1 VTDPDADIRIAAF
14 QQLRATIRAYGGAL
28 PWSLIKEGFT
38 ARGLRFL
45 FASAAEGIFRPAG
58 MSGLLS
64 VKTVVPKPKSRI
76 WYHDQTSPTLTTT
89 GDTLSYAFTG
99 TNPENTRNQW
109 LRKAMEDQL
118 PLIYFF
124 GVAPGFYEPLFPA
137 FVTEWQPE
145 KLRCRLSFSAPASIE
160 ASMTV
165 ASLERHCA
173 LRSIRQRLHQA
184 VLRERVLAAYGYR
197 CALSGLPE
205 PRLIDAAHIVP
216 NDKELGLPD
225 VRNGICMS
233 KIHHAA
239 FDAGLIGIDPDFIVH
254 VSERLL
260 AIHDGPLLEQ
270 SLKALAGQKVR
281 IPTDAL
287 AVPDRD
293 RLSAASSYFDL
304 PRSFQGNQRWLR
316 LIAPADNP

>member
-1 VTDPDADIRIAAF
+1 MTDPDADIRISAF
-14 QQLRATIRAYGGAL
+14 QRLRAAIRVHGGAL

-38 ARGLRFL
+38 ARGQRFL

-64 VKTVVPKPKSRI
+64 VKTVVPKPKGRV
-76 WYHDQTSPTLTTT
+76 WYHDQTPPELTAA

-99 TNPENTRNQW
+99 VEPENTRNQW
-109 LRKAMEDQL
+109 LRQAMADQV

-124 GVAPGFYEPLFPA
+124 GVAPGLYEPLFPT

-145 KLRCRLSFSAPASIE
+145 KLRCGLSFSAAVQTETNISQAP
-160 ASMTV
+160 
-165 ASLERHCA
+165 LERRYA

-184 VLRERVLAAYGYR
+184 VFRERVLAAYGHR

-216 NDKELGLPD
+216 DDEELGQPD

-239 FDAGLIGIDPDFIVH
+239 FDTGLIGIDPDFIIH
-254 VSERLL
+254 VSDRLL

-281 IPTDAL
+281 VPADAL

-293 RLSAASSYFDL
+293 RLSFRFEL
-304 PRSFQGNQRWLR
+304 FRST
-316 LIAPADNP
+316 A

>member
-1 VTDPDADIRIAAF
+1 MTDPDADIRISAF
-14 QQLRATIRAYGGAL
+14 QQLRSAIRVHGGAL

-38 ARGLRFL
+38 ARGQRFL

-64 VKTVVPKPKSRI
+64 VKTVVPKPKGRV
-76 WYHDQTSPTLTTT
+76 WYHDQTAPELTSA

-99 TNPENTRNQW
+99 VDPENTRNQW
-109 LRKAMEDQL
+109 LRQAMEEQL

-124 GVAPGFYEPLFPA
+124 GVAPSFYEPLFPA

-145 KLRCRLSFSAPASIE
+145 KLRCGLSFSATAPTETSI
-160 ASMTV
+160 SPV
-165 ASLERHCA
+165 PLERRYA

-184 VLRERVLAAYGYR
+184 VFRERVLAAYGHR

-216 NDKELGLPD
+216 DDEELGQPD

-239 FDAGLIGIDPDFIVH
+239 FDAGLIGIDPDFVIH
-254 VSERLL
+254 VSGRLL

-281 IPTDAL
+281 VPADTL

-293 RLSAASSYFDL
+293 RLSFRFELYRSAA
-304 PRSFQGNQRWLR
+304 
-316 LIAPADNP
+316 

>member
-1 VTDPDADIRIAAF
+1 MTDPDADIRIAAF
-14 QQLRATIRAYGGAL
+14 QQLRAAIRVHGGAL
-28 PWSLIKEGFT
+28 SWSLINEGFA
-38 ARGLRFL
+38 ARGRRFL

-64 VKTVVPKPKSRI
+64 VKTVVPKPKGRI
-76 WYHDQTSPTLTTT
+76 WHHDQASPELTTV
-89 GDTLSYAFTG
+89 GDTISYAFTG
-99 TNPENTRNQW
+99 ADPENTRNQW
-109 LRKAMEDQL
+109 LRQAMEDQL

-145 KLRCRLSFSAPASIE
+145 KLRCGLSFSAATPIE
-160 ASMTV
+160 ASMTE
-165 ASLERHCA
+165 ASLERRYA

-184 VLRERVLAAYGYR
+184 VFRERVLAAYGHR

-216 NDKELGLPD
+216 DDEELGQPD

-270 SLKALAGQKVR
+270 SLKALAGQKLR
-281 IPTDAL
+281 MPADAL
-287 AVPDRD
+287 AIPDRN
-293 RLSAASSYFDL
+293 RLSFRFELFRSAA
-304 PRSFQGNQRWLR
+304 
-316 LIAPADNP
+316 

>member
-1 VTDPDADIRIAAF
+1 MTDPDADIRIAAF
-14 QQLRATIRAYGGAL
+14 QQLRAAVRVYGGAL
-28 PWSLIKEGFT
+28 PWSLIKDGFT
-38 ARGLRFL
+38 ARGQRFL

-58 MSGLLS
+58 MYGLLS
-64 VKTVVPKPKSRI
+64 VKTVVPKPKGRI
-76 WYHDQTSPTLTTT
+76 WYHDQASPELTTT

-99 TNPENTRNQW
+99 SNPENTRNQW
-109 LRKAMEDQL
+109 LRQAMEDQL

-137 FVTEWQPE
+137 FVTEWRPE
-145 KLRCRLSFSAPASIE
+145 KLRCGLSFSAASPIE
-160 ASMTV
+160 ASMSE
-165 ASLERHCA
+165 APLERRYV
-173 LRSIRQRLHQA
+173 LRSIKQRLHQA
-184 VLRERVLAAYGYR
+184 VFRQRVLAAYGHR

-216 NDKELGLPD
+216 DDEELGQPD

-239 FDAGLIGIDPDFIVH
+239 FDAGLIGIDPDFIIH

-281 IPTDAL
+281 VPTDAL
-287 AVPDRD
+287 AIPDRD
-293 RLSAASSYFDL
+293 RLSFRFELFRSAA
-304 PRSFQGNQRWLR
+304 
-316 LIAPADNP
+316 

>member
-1 VTDPDADIRIAAF
+1 MTDPEADIRIAAF
-14 QQLRATIRAYGGAL
+14 QQLRAAMRLYGGSL
-28 PWSLIKEGFT
+28 PWSHIKEGFT
-38 ARGLRFL
+38 ARGRRFL

-64 VKTVVPKPKSRI
+64 VKTVVPKPKGRI
-76 WYHDQTSPTLTTT
+76 WYHDQTSPDVTSAA
-89 GDTLSYAFTG
+89 DTLSYAFTG
-99 TNPENTRNQW
+99 VEPENTRNQW
-109 LRKAMEDQL
+109 LRQAMEKQL

-124 GVAPGFYEPLFPA
+124 GVAPGHYEPLFPA
-137 FVTEWQPE
+137 YVTEWQPE
-145 KLRCRLSFSAPASIE
+145 KLRCGLSFSATAPLE
-160 ASMTV
+160 AEISQ
-165 ASLERHCA
+165 APLERRYA

-184 VLRERVLAAYGYR
+184 VFRERVLAAYGHR

-216 NDKELGLPD
+216 DDEELGQPD

-239 FDAGLIGIDPDFIVH
+239 FDAGLIGIDPDFTIH
-254 VSERLL
+254 VSNRLL

-281 IPTDAL
+281 VPADAL
-287 AVPDRD
+287 AVPDRE
-293 RLSAASSYFDL
+293 RLSFRFEL
-304 PRSFQGNQRWLR
+304 FRSV
-316 LIAPADNP
+316 A

>member
-1 VTDPDADIRIAAF
+1 MTDPDADIRISAF
-14 QQLRATIRAYGGAL
+14 QQLRAAIRVHGGAL
-28 PWSLIKEGFT
+28 PWSLIKEGFA
-38 ARGLRFL
+38 ARGQRFL

-64 VKTVVPKPKSRI
+64 VKTVVPKPKGRV
-76 WYHDQTSPTLTTT
+76 WYHDQTSPELAAA

-99 TNPENTRNQW
+99 VDPENTRNQW
-109 LRKAMEDQL
+109 LKQAMEDQL

-124 GVAPGFYEPLFPA
+124 GVAPSLYEPLFPA

-145 KLRCRLSFSAPASIE
+145 KLRCGLSFSAAVPIE
-160 ASMTV
+160 VSMTG
-165 ASLERHCA
+165 APLERRYA

-184 VLRERVLAAYGYR
+184 VFRERVLAAYGHR

-216 NDKELGLPD
+216 DDEELGQPD

-239 FDAGLIGIDPDFIVH
+239 FDAGLIGIDADFIVH

-270 SLKALAGQKVR
+270 SLKALAGQKARV
-281 IPTDAL
+281 PADAL

-293 RLSAASSYFDL
+293 RLSFRFELFRSAA
-304 PRSFQGNQRWLR
+304 
-316 LIAPADNP
+316 

>member
-1 VTDPDADIRIAAF
+1 MIDPDADIRISAF
-14 QQLRATIRAYGGAL
+14 LELRAAIRVHGGAL
-28 PWSLIKEGFT
+28 PWSIIREGFS
-38 ARGLRFL
+38 ARSQRFL

-64 VKTVVPKPKSRI
+64 VKTVVPKPKGRF
-76 WYHDQTSPTLTTT
+76 WYHDQTSPELTAT

-99 TNPENTRNQW
+99 LDPGNTRNQW
-109 LRKAMEDQL
+109 LRQAMEDLL
-118 PLIYFF
+118 PVIYFF
-124 GVAPGFYEPLFPA
+124 GVAPGLYEPLFPA

-145 KLRCRLSFSAPASIE
+145 KLRCGLSFSAAALTETSIDP
-160 ASMTV
+160 TP
-165 ASLERHCA
+165 LERRYA
-173 LRSIRQRLHQA
+173 LRSVRQRLHQA
-184 VLRERVLAAYGYR
+184 VFRERVLAAYGHR

-216 NDKELGLPD
+216 DDEELGQPD

-239 FDAGLIGIDPDFIVH
+239 FDAGLIGIDSDFNIH

-260 AIHDGPLLEQ
+260 AIHDGPLLEE
-270 SLKALAGQKVR
+270 SLKGLAGQKVR
-281 IPTDAL
+281 MPTDAL

-293 RLSAASSYFDL
+293 RLSFRFKL
-304 PRSFQGNQRWLR
+304 FRS
-316 LIAPADNP
+316 AV

>member
-1 VTDPDADIRIAAF
+1 MTDPDADIRVAAF
-14 QQLRATIRAYGGAL
+14 QQLRAATRVHGGAL
-28 PWSLIKEGFT
+28 PWSLIKEGFA
-38 ARGLRFL
+38 ARGRRFL

-64 VKTVVPKPKSRI
+64 VKTVVPKPKGRI
-76 WYHDQTSPTLTTT
+76 WYHDQASPELATT

-99 TNPENTRNQW
+99 IDPENTRNQW
-109 LRKAMEDQL
+109 LRQAMEDQL

-145 KLRCRLSFSAPASIE
+145 KLRCGLSFSAAAPIE
-160 ASMTV
+160 ASM
-165 ASLERHCA
+165 AEAPLERRYA

-184 VLRERVLAAYGYR
+184 VFRERVLAAYGHR

-216 NDKELGLPD
+216 DDEELGQPD

-239 FDAGLIGIDPDFIVH
+239 FDAGLIGIDPDFVIH

-270 SLKALAGQKVR
+270 SLKALAGQKLRV
-281 IPTDAL
+281 PTDAL

-293 RLSAASSYFDL
+293 RLEFRFELFRSAA
-304 PRSFQGNQRWLR
+304 
-316 LIAPADNP
+316 

>member
-38 ARGLRFL
+38 ARGFRFL

-76 WYHDQTSPTLTTT
+76 WYYDQTSPTLTTT

-124 GVAPGFYEPLFPA
+124 GVAPGFYAPLFPA

-145 KLRCRLSFSAPASIE
+145 KLLRIVIFRPSFDRSEHDRGATRATLRAS
-160 ASMTV
+160 V
-165 ASLERHCA
+165 
-173 LRSIRQRLHQA
+173 
-184 VLRERVLAAYGYR
+184 
-197 CALSGLPE
+197 
-205 PRLIDAAHIVP
+205 D
-216 NDKELGLPD
+216 
-225 VRNGICMS
+225 
-233 KIHHAA
+233 
-239 FDAGLIGIDPDFIVH
+239 
-254 VSERLL
+254 
-260 AIHDGPLLEQ
+260 
-270 SLKALAGQKVR
+270 
-281 IPTDAL
+281 
-287 AVPDRD
+287 
-293 RLSAASSYFDL
+293 
-304 PRSFQGNQRWLR
+304 
-316 LIAPADNP
+316 

>member
-1 VTDPDADIRIAAF
+1 MTDSEADIRIAAF
-14 QQLRATIRAYGGAL
+14 QQLRAAMRLYGGSL
-28 PWSLIKEGFT
+28 PWSHIKEGFT
-38 ARGLRFL
+38 ARGRRFL

-64 VKTVVPKPKSRI
+64 VKTVVPKPKGRI
-76 WYHDQTSPTLTTT
+76 WYHDQTSPDVTSAA
-89 GDTLSYAFTG
+89 DTLSYAFTG
-99 TNPENTRNQW
+99 VEPENTRNQW
-109 LRKAMEDQL
+109 LRQAMEKQL

-124 GVAPGFYEPLFPA
+124 GVAPGHYEPLFPA
-137 FVTEWQPE
+137 YVTEWQPE
-145 KLRCRLSFSAPASIE
+145 KLRCGLSFSATAPLE
-160 ASMTV
+160 AEISQ
-165 ASLERHCA
+165 APLERRYA

-184 VLRERVLAAYGYR
+184 VFRERVLAAYGHR

-216 NDKELGLPD
+216 DDEELGQPD

-239 FDAGLIGIDPDFIVH
+239 FDAGLIGIDPDFTIH
-254 VSERLL
+254 VSNRLL

-281 IPTDAL
+281 VPADAL
-287 AVPDRD
+287 AVPDRE
-293 RLSAASSYFDL
+293 RLSFRFEL
-304 PRSFQGNQRWLR
+304 FRSV
-316 LIAPADNP
+316 A